1 MSNGHTTKFRTHT
14 GPRQTEGF
22 RREVPAAKR
31 ITIPAENKHQYKIAA
46 KEFMELSQKMQKA
59 LNQKTSFISQK
70 TYIDYLIACTNW
82 NLKANADENNN
93 PYHYKGNT

>member
-1 MSNGHTTKFRTHT
+1 
-14 GPRQTEGF
+14 
-22 RREVPAAKR
+22 
-31 ITIPAENKHQYKIAA
+31 
-46 KEFMELSQKMQKA
+46 MQKA

>member
-1 MSNGHTTKFRTHT
+1 MSNGHSTKFRTHT
-14 GPRQTEGF
+14 GPRQTDGY

-31 ITIPAENKHQYKIAA
+31 ITIPAENKDQYEMAA
-46 KEFMELSQKMQKA
+46 KEFMQLGQKMQKA

-70 TYIDYLIACTNW
+70 TYLDYLITCTNW
-82 NLKANADENNN
+82 NLKAHADENNN